1 MEYVTNVL
9 YTTAVGR
16 IQKPQPTLI
25 CAYHH
30 LATKDGF
37 L

>member
-1 MEYVTNVL
+1 MEYVTNAL
-9 YTTAVGR
+9 YTTTAGR
-16 IQKPQPTLI
+16 IQKTQLTLI